1 MAIKDAY
8 AQAIQLQKL
17 VNDEKQQ
24 CVVDKLEKLQKDL
37 LIRGKPSTRLKKT
50 FRLNTNQ
57 SESRGIYLWGGV
69 GRGKT
74 LLMDL
79 FFSSLDIKTKRRTH
93 FHRMMSHVH
102 QRLNCIRGTE
112 DPLDTVAAEIAS
124 DVSVLCFDEFYVS
137 DIGDAMILG
146 KLLDGLFSRG
156 ITLVATSNTHP
167 NDLYKDGLQ
176 RQQFLPAIQSL
187 QTHTEVINLDSGI
200 DYRLRL
206 FQAGGTY
213 FISAD
218 EEVEK
223 KLLSYV
229 QEIATGEILKG
240 KGIQILGREIKS
252 RYYAKGVIWFSF
264 SEICDGPRNQEDY
277 IEISRYFHTVVIS
290 KVPTFTPDDDNAA
303 RRFIS
308 LVDEFYDRKVKLVIS
323 AEIGV
328 TQLYQGKHLKF
339 QFQRTSS
346 RLTEMQTTEY
356 LTTPHQG

>member
-8 AQAIQLQKL
+8 AQAIQLQTL

-24 CVVDKLEKLQKDL
+24 RVVDKLEKLQRDL
-37 LIRGKPSTRLKKT
+37 LIRDKPSTRLKKT
-50 FRLNTNQ
+50 FRLNTDK
-57 SESRGIYLWGGV
+57 SRGIYLWGGV

-79 FFSSLDIKTKRRTH
+79 FFSSLDIKTKKRTH
-93 FHRMMSHVH
+93 FHRMMSNVH

-112 DPLDTVAAEIAS
+112 DPLDTVAAEITT
-124 DVSVLCFDEFYVS
+124 DTSVLCFDEFYVS
-137 DIGDAMILG
+137 DIADAMILG
-146 KLLDGLFSRG
+146 KLLDSLFSRD

-167 NDLYKDGLQ
+167 DDLYKDGLQ

-206 FQAGGTY
+206 FQATGTY

-277 IEISRYFHTVVIS
+277 RYFHTVVIS

-323 AEIGV
+323 AE
-328 TQLYQGKHLKF
+328 TEAKQLYQGKHLEF